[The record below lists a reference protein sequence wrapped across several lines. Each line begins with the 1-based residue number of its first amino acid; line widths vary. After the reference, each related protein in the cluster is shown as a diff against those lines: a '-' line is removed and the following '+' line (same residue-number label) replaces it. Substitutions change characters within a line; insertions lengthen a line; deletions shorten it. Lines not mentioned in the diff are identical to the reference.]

1 MKNEPSQQLR
11 AIAEQTA
18 EKIRKRRRIEGW
30 HEDES
35 QFPKCDFEDIVQ
47 MLELAY
53 RLGSESSKAQ
63 DK

>member
-1 MKNEPSQQLR
+1 MKNDPRQQLR

-18 EKIRKRRRIEGW
+18 EKIRKRTRIEGW

-35 QFPKCDFEDIVQ
+35 QFPKCDYNDIVA

-53 RLGSESSKAQ
+53 RLGYESSKAH